1 MKTSDKR
8 KRQQWGTLAR
18 QLLYTSSGQAACP
31 ECGKTALSVHDFE
44 YGGGAAYGLVRYL
57 ACSNCGG
64 LDFVTLRRAGSPP
77 ATRIGSIEMT
87 MGVAEVTGEVLLQ
100 QGAET

>member
-1 MKTSDKR
+1 MKISDKR

-64 LDFVTLRRAGSPP
+64 LDIVTLRRAGSPP
-77 ATRIGSIEMT
+77 ATHISSIEMT
-87 MGVAEVTGEVLLQ
+87 KGVAEVTGEVLLQ
-100 QGAET
+100 QGAEA